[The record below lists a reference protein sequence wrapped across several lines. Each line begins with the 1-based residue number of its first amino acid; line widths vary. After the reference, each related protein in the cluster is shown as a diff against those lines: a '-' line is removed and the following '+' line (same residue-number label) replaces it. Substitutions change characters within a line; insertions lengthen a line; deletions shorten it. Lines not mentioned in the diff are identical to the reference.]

1 MRMPV
6 LVVGVEESERTQ
18 RAEALVRAGFTT
30 LPVGSFLEARDVL
43 TEIEP
48 EALLTDV
55 QLGDY
60 NGLHLVAIA
69 QVEHP
74 RTTCMVVG
82 PAIPRCSR
90 SPTIWVR
97 DISLSLIDAERV
109 ASILAELV
117 ATPRPQRRWPRKRPA
132 HEVRTFVSGI
142 EARIVDVSYG
152 GAGIEIFGDE
162 LPSETLQLTVPG
174 TSIAVPVERVWAR
187 RTAKAQPMSCGVAL
201 RRDSAVDAQWRSF
214 VDALELLPGTCR
226 RPTAISACPRSR
238 VERQSAL
245 EPRCGASGE

>member
-1 MRMPV
+1 MDQRVSQIQGPEVSPNMRMPV
-6 LVVGVEESERTQ
+6 LVVGVHEDERTA

-30 LPVGSFLEARDVL
+30 LPVASFLEARDVL

-48 EALLTDV
+48 EALVTDV

-74 RTTCMVVG
+74 RTTCVVVG
-82 PAIPRCSR
+82 P
-90 SPTIWVR
+90 R
-97 DISLSLIDAERV
+97 DPALQSESYHLGARYLVEPIDAERV
-109 ASILAELV
+109 SAILAELV
-117 ATPRPQRRWPRKRPA
+117 ATPRPQRRWPRKRPV
-132 HEVRTFVSGI
+132 HQVPTFVSGI

-162 LPSETLQLTVPG
+162 LPAETLQLTVPG
-174 TSIAVPVERVWAR
+174 TGIAVPVERVWAR
-187 RTAKAQPMSCGVAL
+187 RTAKAQPMVCGLAL

-214 VDALELLPGTCR
+214 VDALELLPGILPSPNR
-226 RPTAISACPRSR
+226 NLGVPS
-238 VERQSAL
+238 
-245 EPRCGASGE
+245 

>member
-6 LVVGVEESERTQ
+6 LVVGVQEQERSER
-18 RAEALVRAGFTT
+18 AAALVSAGFAT

-48 EALLTDV
+48 EALVTDV
-55 QLGDY
+55 HLGDY

-74 RTTCMVVG
+74 RTTCVVVG
-82 PAIPRCSR
+82 P
-90 SPTIWVR
+90 R
-97 DISLSLIDAERV
+97 DPALQSESYHLGARYLVEPIAANQV

-132 HEVRTFVSGI
+132 HEVPTFVSGI

-152 GAGIEIFGDE
+152 GAGIEVYGDE
-162 LPSETLQLTVPG
+162 LPAEALQLTVPG
-174 TSIAVPVERVWAR
+174 TGVAVPVERVWAR
-187 RTAKAQPMSCGVAL
+187 RTAKAQPLACGLAL

-214 VDALELLPGTCR
+214 VDALELLPGSLPSPSGR
-226 RPTAISACPRSR
+226 G
-238 VERQSAL
+238 L
-245 EPRCGASGE
+245 GAPS

>member
-6 LVVGVEESERTQ
+6 LVVGVQEPVRSE

-30 LPVGSFLEARDVL
+30 LPVASFLEARDVL

-48 EALLTDV
+48 EALVTDV

-74 RTTCMVVG
+74 RTTCMVIG
-82 PAIPRCSR
+82 P
-90 SPTIWVR
+90 R
-97 DISLSLIDAERV
+97 DPALQSESYHLGARYLVEPIDADRV
-109 ASILAELV
+109 ATILAELV

-132 HEVRTFVSGI
+132 HEVPTFVSGI

-162 LPSETLQLTVPG
+162 LPGETLQLTVPG

-187 RTAKAQPMSCGVAL
+187 RTAKAQPMACGVAL

-214 VDALELLPGTCR
+214 VDALELLPGYVPSSNDR
-226 RPTAISACPRSR
+226 NLGVPS
-238 VERQSAL
+238 
-245 EPRCGASGE
+245 

>member
-6 LVVGVEESERTQ
+6 LVVGIDEGERTA
-18 RAEALVRAGFTT
+18 RAESLVRAGFTT
-30 LPVGSFLEARDVL
+30 LPVATFLEARDVL
-43 TEIEP
+43 SEIEP
-48 EALLTDV
+48 GALLTDV

-74 RTTCMVVG
+74 RTTCVVVG
-82 PAIPRCSR
+82 P
-90 SPTIWVR
+90 R
-97 DISLSLIDAERV
+97 DPALQSESYHLGARYLVEPIEAERIS
-109 ASILAELV
+109 AILAELV
-117 ATPRPQRRWPRKRPA
+117 ATPRPQRRWPRKRPV
-132 HEVRTFVSGI
+132 HDVPTFVSGV

-174 TSIAVPVERVWAR
+174 TGIAVPVERVWTR
-187 RTAKAQPMSCGVAL
+187 RTAKAQPVSCGVAL

-214 VDALELLPGTCR
+214 VDALELLPGILPS
-226 RPTAISACPRSR
+226 PTRNLGIPS
-238 VERQSAL
+238 
-245 EPRCGASGE
+245 

>member
-6 LVVGVEESERTQ
+6 LVVGVQEAERVE

-30 LPVGSFLEARDVL
+30 LPVAGFLEARDVL

-48 EALLTDV
+48 EALVTDV

-74 RTTCMVVG
+74 RTTCVVIG
-82 PAIPRCSR
+82 P
-90 SPTIWVR
+90 R
-97 DISLSLIDAERV
+97 DPALQSESYHLGARYLVEPIEADRV

-117 ATPRPQRRWPRKRPA
+117 ATPRPQRRWPRKRPV
-132 HEVRTFVSGI
+132 HEVPTFVSGI

-152 GAGIEIFGDE
+152 GAGIEVYGDE
-162 LPSETLQLTVPG
+162 LPGETLQLTVPG
-174 TSIAVPVERVWAR
+174 TGIAVPVERVWAR
-187 RTAKAQPMSCGVAL
+187 RTAKAQPMACGVAL

-214 VDALELLPGTCR
+214 VDALELLPGILPSPGR
-226 RPTAISACPRSR
+226 DLGVPS
-238 VERQSAL
+238 
-245 EPRCGASGE
+245 

>member
-74 RTTCMVVG
+74 RTTCVVVG
-82 PAIPRCSR
+82 P
-90 SPTIWVR
+90 R
-97 DISLSLIDAERV
+97 DPALQSESYHLGARYLVEPIAAERV

-132 HEVRTFVSGI
+132 NEVPTFVSGI
-142 EARIVDVSYG
+142 EARIIDVSYG

-174 TSIAVPVERVWAR
+174 TGMTVPVERVWAR

-214 VDALELLPGTCR
+214 VDALELLPGILPSPNR
-226 RPTAISACPRSR
+226 NLGVPS
-238 VERQSAL
+238 
-245 EPRCGASGE
+245 

>member
-6 LVVGVEESERTQ
+6 LVVGVHEDERTA

-30 LPVGSFLEARDVL
+30 LPVASFLEARDVL

-48 EALLTDV
+48 EALVTDV

-74 RTTCMVVG
+74 RTTCVVVG
-82 PAIPRCSR
+82 P
-90 SPTIWVR
+90 R
-97 DISLSLIDAERV
+97 DPALQSESYHLGARYLVEPIDAERV
-109 ASILAELV
+109 SAILAELV
-117 ATPRPQRRWPRKRPA
+117 ATPRPQRRWPRKRPV
-132 HEVRTFVSGI
+132 HQVPTFVSGI

-162 LPSETLQLTVPG
+162 LPAETLQLTVPG
-174 TSIAVPVERVWAR
+174 TGIAVPVERVWAR
-187 RTAKAQPMSCGVAL
+187 RTAKAQPMVCGLAL

-214 VDALELLPGTCR
+214 VDALELLPGILPSPNR
-226 RPTAISACPRSR
+226 NLGVPS
-238 VERQSAL
+238 
-245 EPRCGASGE
+245 

>member
-6 LVVGVEESERTQ
+6 LVVGVQETARSE

-30 LPVGSFLEARDVL
+30 LPVASFLEARDVL

-48 EALLTDV
+48 EALVTDV

-74 RTTCMVVG
+74 RTTCMVIG
-82 PAIPRCSR
+82 P
-90 SPTIWVR
+90 R
-97 DISLSLIDAERV
+97 DPALQSESYHLGARYLVEPIDADRV
-109 ASILAELV
+109 ATILAELV
-117 ATPRPQRRWPRKRPA
+117 ATPRPQRRWPRKRPV
-132 HEVRTFVSGI
+132 HEVPTFVSGI

-162 LPSETLQLTVPG
+162 LPGETLQLTVPG
-174 TSIAVPVERVWAR
+174 TSVAVPVERVWAR

-214 VDALELLPGTCR
+214 VDALELLPGYVPSSNDR
-226 RPTAISACPRSR
+226 NLGVPS
-238 VERQSAL
+238 
-245 EPRCGASGE
+245 

>member
-6 LVVGVEESERTQ
+6 LVVGVQEAARSE

-30 LPVGSFLEARDVL
+30 LPVASFLEARDVL

-48 EALLTDV
+48 EALVTDV

-74 RTTCMVVG
+74 RTTCMVIG
-82 PAIPRCSR
+82 P
-90 SPTIWVR
+90 R
-97 DISLSLIDAERV
+97 DPALQSESYHLGARYLVEPIDADRV
-109 ASILAELV
+109 ATILAELV

-132 HEVRTFVSGI
+132 HEVPTFVSGI

-162 LPSETLQLTVPG
+162 LPGETLQLTVPG

-187 RTAKAQPMSCGVAL
+187 RTAKAQPMACGVAL

-214 VDALELLPGTCR
+214 VDALELLPGYLPS
-226 RPTAISACPRSR
+226 PTDRDLGVPS
-238 VERQSAL
+238 
-245 EPRCGASGE
+245 

>member
-6 LVVGVEESERTQ
+6 LVVGVQETARSE

-30 LPVGSFLEARDVL
+30 LPVASFLEARDVL

-48 EALLTDV
+48 EALVTDV

-74 RTTCMVVG
+74 RTTCMVIG
-82 PAIPRCSR
+82 P
-90 SPTIWVR
+90 R
-97 DISLSLIDAERV
+97 DPSLQSESYHLGARYLVEPIDADRV
-109 ASILAELV
+109 ATILAELV

-132 HEVRTFVSGI
+132 HEVPTFVSGI

-152 GAGIEIFGDE
+152 GAGIEVFGDE
-162 LPSETLQLTVPG
+162 LPGETLQLTVPG

-214 VDALELLPGTCR
+214 VDALELLPGYV
-226 RPTAISACPRSR
+226 PSPNSR
-238 VERQSAL
+238 NLGVPS
-245 EPRCGASGE
+245 

>member
-6 LVVGVEESERTQ
+6 LVVGVQETARSE

-30 LPVGSFLEARDVL
+30 LPVASFLEARDVL

-48 EALLTDV
+48 EALVTDV

-74 RTTCMVVG
+74 RTTCMVIG
-82 PAIPRCSR
+82 P
-90 SPTIWVR
+90 R
-97 DISLSLIDAERV
+97 DPALQSESYHLGARYLVEPIDADRV
-109 ASILAELV
+109 ATILAELV
-117 ATPRPQRRWPRKRPA
+117 ATPRPQRRWPRKRPV
-132 HEVRTFVSGI
+132 HEVPTFVSGI

-152 GAGIEIFGDE
+152 GAGIEVFGDE
-162 LPSETLQLTVPG
+162 LPGETLQLTVPG
-174 TSIAVPVERVWAR
+174 TSVAVPVERVWAR

-214 VDALELLPGTCR
+214 VDALELLPGYVPSSNDR
-226 RPTAISACPRSR
+226 NLGVPS
-238 VERQSAL
+238 
-245 EPRCGASGE
+245 